1 MNCSYLHALLRRL
14 STLHPQ
20 MAIKNLSAWSLL
32 KQKFRSSLP
41 FLYKASSSL
50 LISSIRTSTNL
61 SNRSSLSNAI
71 RILLLFII
79 FATKLY
85 VSANTTKQFM
95 KIQEIPGFY
104 NSCGISRNQLKE
116 MAAEK
121 VLLVVP
127 EDHISTF
134 PSEYQ
139 GSLSTLR
146 SFISLVKEKQERMP
160 KHFILNMKNEF
171 NFHGAVGQFIE
182 HADNVAPAKKEIEE

>member
-1 MNCSYLHALLRRL
+1 ME
-14 STLHPQ
+14 
-20 MAIKNLSAWSLL
+20 
-32 KQKFRSSLP
+32 
-41 FLYKASSSL
+41 
-50 LISSIRTSTNL
+50 
-61 SNRSSLSNAI
+61 
-71 RILLLFII
+71 
-79 FATKLY
+79 
-85 VSANTTKQFM
+85 
-95 KIQEIPGFY
+95 IQEFPGIY
-104 NSCGISRNQLKE
+104 NSCSISRNQLKE

-146 SFISLVKEKQERMP
+146 SFINLVKEKQERMP

-182 HADNVAPAKKEIEE
+182 HADNVAPAKKKKNNKK

>member
-1 MNCSYLHALLRRL
+1 
-14 STLHPQ
+14 
-20 MAIKNLSAWSLL
+20 
-32 KQKFRSSLP
+32 
-41 FLYKASSSL
+41 
-50 LISSIRTSTNL
+50 
-61 SNRSSLSNAI
+61 
-71 RILLLFII
+71 
-79 FATKLY
+79 
-85 VSANTTKQFM
+85 
-95 KIQEIPGFY
+95 
-104 NSCGISRNQLKE
+104 

-146 SFISLVKEKQERMP
+146 SFINLVKEKQERMP

-182 HADNVAPAKKEIEE
+182 HADNVAPAKKE